1 MEVDIL
7 EFLVPVENNKTL
19 LVWDIQPSHT
29 EDQVCDGLF
38 HVFSSFGPLYLL
50 EVCPNASPG
59 PPGFYSLIKFYSA
72 AQASRAQRQTDG
84 RLLLTLE
91 LAAQGTNNFIIPSR
105 GKLLSSS
112 SSSRVGTHCNGSG
125 GSDTAVLKELTS
137 EEEEEEEGGV
147 RCRRLKFGCLL
158 QLSFPHHRQ
167 MTRAAAVVEDSYV
180 SAGVC
185 VSELVCVCAG
195 AVRQK
200 RCKLQKLVRERA
212 LVQAL
217 TTVLLILLGDTLLLI
232 RSSAV
237 EAVSC

>member
-7 EFLVPVENNKTL
+7 DFLVPVENNKTL

-29 EDQVCDGLF
+29 EDQVCVSLSEAVCSSRWCGVVCVVPQDGLF
-38 HVFSSFGPLYLL
+38 HVVSSFGPLYLL

-112 SSSRVGTHCNGSG
+112 SSATNP
-125 GSDTAVLKELTS
+125 L
-137 EEEEEEEGGV
+137 
-147 RCRRLKFGCLL
+147 
-158 QLSFPHHRQ
+158 
-167 MTRAAAVVEDSYV
+167 
-180 SAGVC
+180 
-185 VSELVCVCAG
+185 
-195 AVRQK
+195 
-200 RCKLQKLVRERA
+200 
-212 LVQAL
+212 
-217 TTVLLILLGDTLLLI
+217 
-232 RSSAV
+232 
-237 EAVSC
+237 

>member
-1 MEVDIL
+1 M
-7 EFLVPVENNKTL
+7 
-19 LVWDIQPSHT
+19 
-29 EDQVCDGLF
+29 
-38 HVFSSFGPLYLL
+38 
-50 EVCPNASPG
+50 
-59 PPGFYSLIKFYSA
+59 
-72 AQASRAQRQTDG
+72 
-84 RLLLTLE
+84 
-91 LAAQGTNNFIIPSR
+91 
-105 GKLLSSS
+105 
-112 SSSRVGTHCNGSG
+112 GTHCNGSG
-125 GSDTAVLKELTS
+125 GSDTAVVREQVTFCVPPPQLKELTS